1 MHSYSSSVATD
12 YWEERANK
20 VLSNFNFIY
29 PDEIDMY
36 EICWRYGIRIMPLD
50 EPFTKDFLD
59 YDSISHLKAF
69 SIPKSK
75 NRRGTIFIR
84 SDLDYIEKKILLAEE
99 FCHVYSH
106 YANQLTIDLVQ
117 INKIE
122 NQAKR
127 MSAYLL
133 MPKKFLKQ
141 VFNAA
146 LEQAVMI
153 SEIADYF
160 LVTEE
165 FAQFRLSLEFKHK
178 IDGFAAIKNNIG
190 TIEFFE

>member
-1 MHSYSSSVATD
+1 MQSYSERVATD
-12 YWEERANK
+12 YWEGRANK
-20 VLSNFNFIY
+20 VLSNFSFNY

-36 EICWRYGIRIMPLD
+36 EICWKYGIRIMPLD
-50 EPFTKDFLD
+50 EVFTNDFVD
-59 YDSISHLKAF
+59 YESISHLKAF

-75 NRRGTIFIR
+75 NRRGTIFIKA
-84 SDLDYIEKKILLAEE
+84 DLNYIEKKLLLAEE

-106 YANQLTIDLVQ
+106 HTNQLTIDRAQL
-117 INKIE
+117 NKIE

-133 MPKKFLKQ
+133 MPKKFLKN
-141 VFNAA
+141 VYNAA
-146 LEQAVMI
+146 HEQAVLI
-153 SEIADYF
+153 SDIADYF

-165 FAQFRLSLEFKHK
+165 FAQYRLSLEFKHRV
-178 IDGFAAIKNNIG
+178 DGLSTIKNKVG